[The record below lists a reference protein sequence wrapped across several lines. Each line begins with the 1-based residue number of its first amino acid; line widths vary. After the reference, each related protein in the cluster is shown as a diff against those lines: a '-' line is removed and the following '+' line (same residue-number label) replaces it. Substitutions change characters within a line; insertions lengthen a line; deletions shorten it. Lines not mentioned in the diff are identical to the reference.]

1 MNILEK
7 LKSKTKLTDDEVY
20 RIVIG
25 DSDNIVIE
33 AEESGDHGR
42 WTEYVAIIVK
52 TIEDEYYEIW
62 YERGLTE
69 YQENYYEAQ
78 IARQVKPVKRMIEVI
93 EWEEV

>member
-69 YQENYYEAQ
+69 CQEDYYEAQ
-78 IARQVKPVKRMIEVI
+78 IARQVRPVKRMIEVI